1 MIRDAAFSG
10 YNDWEKIDLQ
20 QMNAR
25 ASGFGFSEGGG
36 LKPGAGGGLKPGAGG
51 GVDNEGGGLKP
62 GAGGGLKPGA
72 GGGLKPGAGGGI
84 EQDTQTANSTA
95 DAPTGL
101 ACTKSLIMTNGTVV
115 PTCTLSS
122 GMFQEKAKAVPLT
135 WVSPDFGQIRS
146 YTIWRAVGSFT
157 TMQQVVANIAKF
169 SQIATLNSGTPPTP
183 QFIDTVNLKNST
195 TYTYFVTDSNT
206 FRANSGAGVPLVV
219 TLK

>member
-1 MIRDAAFSG
+1 
-10 YNDWEKIDLQ
+10 
-20 QMNAR
+20 
-25 ASGFGFSEGGG
+25 

-101 ACTKSLIMTNGTVV
+101 ACTTSLTMANGTVV

-195 TYTYFVTDSNT
+195 TYTYFVTDSNF